1 MLQTI
6 KRTQEEQHEILQQ
19 ICLLSTATAPI
30 DSPSVSSASTPCDGT
45 TESPRPLPSSSPSE
59 KEIRDEVV
67 PLSFS
72 NISTLSFEAAFIYLV
87 NVFGTLDL
95 NYRVTKIHQLLSHL
109 PHDVIQNVTHFTEV
123 LNEVLCATSTHHL
136 SSSSLHV
143 SPRQP
148 QQHRQPLCSDPQES
162 TMSSCT
168 CVHCPYEERMIQFDE
183 CCSDFLTSE
192 SLLQSVAFSNELI
205 DWRLSHGR
213 TQKAQPKSKESFIR
227 TVPFVSFEVYGILR
241 SVWRLSLPLFA
252 PHPCGDV

>member
-148 QQHRQPLCSDPQES
+148 QQHRQPLCSDPQEK
-162 TMSSCT
+162 
-168 CVHCPYEERMIQFDE
+168 
-183 CCSDFLTSE
+183 

-252 PHPCGDV
+252 PHPLFIRCECH